1 MKTRYIVL
9 GVITALVLLF
19 IGSILSTKNTAIGY
33 EETINSAKSGI
44 QVQEQREYDLI
55 TKLMQ
60 VVEAT
65 GKFEGE
71 TQLGIAK
78 ARTALKNGDV
88 ASAQLAI
95 NAVAEQYPQLRTT
108 EAYTQLMTEL
118 SVSENLKAQ
127 YRSTYNDT
135 ILEYRRFVRRTPNDM
150 ILGWVGYKVIEFDY
164 LQFNETA
171 LPNQLFSNP

>member
-1 MKTRYIVL
+1 MKTIYIVL
-9 GVITALVLLF
+9 GVVAALVLLF
-19 IGSILSTKNTAIGY
+19 VGGILSTKNTAIGY

-55 TKLMQ
+55 TKLVQ

-65 GKFEGE
+65 GKFEGG

-78 ARTALKNGDV
+78 ARTALKSGDV

-135 ILEYRRFVRRTPNDM
+135 ILEYRRFVRRTPND
-150 ILGWVGYKVIEFDY
+150 LLLRWVGYDVIEFKY
-164 LQFNETA
+164 LEFNEAT
-171 LPNQLFSNP
+171 LPDQLFPNP